1 MFITTDAKK
10 FETSLPALIMPK
22 SFFMPL
28 SFSPVLVERS
38 ALSSSRTSSAI
49 CGKGHEG
56 EDGEFMREFHR
67 AMVSEGPNNWA
78 RGRGTRGGDP
88 EIHSVRWGASHL
100 SVVVAEAAHLSRHR
114 HLSRAIWETN
124 ARLYDRTSPRRGSV
138 AVESGPRSDRISG
151 VLASHAGS
159 PTGQKKC

>member
-38 ALSSSRTSSAI
+38 ALSSSRASSAI

-67 AMVSEGPNNWA
+67 AWYRRDRIIGHGA
-78 RGRGTRGGDP
+78 AGGAGIRKFTP
-88 EIHSVRWGASHL
+88 SAG
-100 SVVVAEAAHLSRHR
+100 
-114 HLSRAIWETN
+114 
-124 ARLYDRTSPRRGSV
+124 ARLT
-138 AVESGPRSDRISG
+138 
-151 VLASHAGS
+151 
-159 PTGQKKC
+159 